1 MCSLQYQTHFTVHT
15 LLSACVQETISEA
28 GLKFCNSYILMQ
40 LRVIGDDDTSS
51 WLWTCVGQSTLFS
64 QTSAYY
70 LLYFITTL
78 VCLVWNQLLM
88 WWWPACLCF
97 AAVWVCVCRLTRW
110 LGFIFLLL
118 CHHLAYTYQMVVY
131 IHTVIVNTLT

>member
-1 MCSLQYQTHFTVHT
+1 
-15 LLSACVQETISEA
+15 
-28 GLKFCNSYILMQ
+28 MQ
-40 LRVIGDDDTSS
+40 LTVIGDDDTSS

-88 WWWPACLCF
+88 WWWWPACLCF
-97 AAVWVCVCRLTRW
+97 AAVCVCVCRLTRW

-118 CHHLAYTYQMVVY
+118 CHHLAYTYHLQSLSILWLKLPSLFNYVWPILNNYVCLKTQY
-131 IHTVIVNTLT
+131 ITLSLATTNCTNGNWIFF